1 MILTLRFSH
10 NCPDYC
16 AWLLRL
22 ICKDP
27 PSSIHIHAP
36 TEIGVFSHLECLRN
50 GFRESENPTIEP
62 YPAWR
67 QKSSRK
73 TFAVGVREGPQVEC
87 GLEEGPSSYECWRET
102 SGRVWT
108 RGKVWGFFLGP
119 AMGPLVCQVCCSLET
134 SLIRW
139 DTCQDL
145 DEGQNVTT
153 TICKSRYDGNRSSFN
168 FFSYLFVLFVL
179 VVF

>member
-1 MILTLRFSH
+1 MSHIQHGGESLRER
-10 NCPDYC
+10 P
-16 AWLLRL
+16 LLW
-22 ICKDP
+22 
-27 PSSIHIHAP
+27 
-36 TEIGVFSHLECLRN
+36 
-50 GFRESENPTIEP
+50 ESE
-62 YPAWR
+62 R
-67 QKSSRK
+67 DLRSSADSKRDL
-73 TFAVGVREGPQVEC
+73 AVMDVGEC
-87 GLEEGPSSYECWRET
+87 RLGARS
-102 SGRVWT
+102 
-108 RGKVWGFFLGP
+108 GFFLGP
-119 AMGPLVCQVCCSLET
+119 AMGLLVCQVCCSLET